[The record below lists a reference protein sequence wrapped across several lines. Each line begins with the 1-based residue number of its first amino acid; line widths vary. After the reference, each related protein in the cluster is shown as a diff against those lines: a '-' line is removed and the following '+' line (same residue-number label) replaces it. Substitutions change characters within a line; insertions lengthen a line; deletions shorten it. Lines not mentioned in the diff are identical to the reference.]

1 MEGESRIIYKKRS
14 KERYLKKTQ
23 NLEDLTKI
31 NELFTQ
37 YLSSESKKEMETFFD
52 ENNFIKIYNFLFLVN
67 DKKIFIDLYSYINQT
82 LIKFINQ
89 KLKSIEENKNNI
101 EYVIQTIN
109 YINIIEKKIKNIKN
123 ILITC
128 TSRFD
133 SDLIKK
139 MNDNL
144 DISSFFKE
152 NDNFIKFI
160 ENSENIFLNLL
171 TKEEKDKQKLYISI
185 FQFMNIAKIISYQKK
200 LEIFTDKIVEIIIK
214 KSNYNKFYEEMKQEL
229 INKISEENNFQ
240 TNFINTYFDSINNE
254 LNNNYI
260 IFTKIFG
267 EKDANKYKE
276 KIIKIY
282 IFDKLINDIF
292 KNEKL
297 LKIIISEKNYDI
309 LKLIESKTRQS
320 LKLTKEFIKSL
331 FNILLNE
338 LDNKIIP
345 PKENNDI
352 TKGLEYIQKKLQIIM
367 DLNSIFKEVFN
378 ENKKVQLK
386 FHETLIKIISTKK
399 FKALEYFLSVYV
411 NENLYKEKIRNK
423 YIFNKVFIQLLSNL
437 DNKEIFFKFHRK
449 YIIRRI
455 SNNIFNFD
463 IESTFQN
470 YLKKNFENKYMNDIN
485 RLFKDLN
492 DSKFIND
499 NNKNGNYFYLFSFDT
514 LDKEYDLLQI
524 IDLEK
529 QNYEIFN
536 PFKICMATY
545 NQVYPK
551 RIITLSQIFSTFEV
565 IFLNKYNFIINYI
578 QFYILQ
584 TILKQKNDNYSITYE
599 KLCSLI
605 PFKPENK
612 VYLKVYLNS
621 LIELKILIKQSND
634 NNIIINEFNPDD
646 IIQINLNFET
656 NKNNIIC
663 FIKPNNIIKTM
674 IKNINKEE
682 SEQKEIGKKNYKIN
696 AIKENALKIIDC
708 VIIQILKALP
718 KGEKISEK
726 ELIISLIKHKIIE
739 DLQLRKYKVIE
750 TMYIKE
756 RLENLAKREIINRFD
771 DDNIISYSYC

>member
-352 TKGLEYIQKKLQIIM
+352 AKGLEYIQKKLQMIM

-386 FHETLIKIISTKK
+386 FHETLIKIISSKK
-399 FKALEYFLSVYV
+399 FGPFEYLLSIYV
-411 NENLYKEKIRNK
+411 NENLYKEKMRNK
-423 YIFNKVFIQLLSNL
+423 FIFNKAFIQLLTNL
-437 DNKEIFFKFHRK
+437 NNNEIFFKFHRK
-449 YIIRRI
+449 YIIKRI

-463 IESTFQN
+463 IESAFQN
-470 YLKKNFENKYMNDIN
+470 YLKKNVENRYMNDIN
-485 RLFKDLN
+485 RIFKDLN

-514 LDKEYDLLQI
+514 LDKEYDLVQI

-536 PFKICMATY
+536 PFKICIDTY

-551 RIITLSQIFSTFEV
+551 RKITLSQIFSTFEV
-565 IFLNKYNFIINYI
+565 IFLNKYNFIINYV
-578 QFYILQ
+578 QLYILQ
-584 TILKQKNDNYSITYE
+584 IILKQKNDNYCITYE

-605 PFKPENK
+605 PIKPENK
-612 VYLKVYLNS
+612 VYLKIYLTS
-621 LIELKILIKQSND
+621 LIEMNILINQS
-634 NNIIINEFNPDD
+634 NNIIKNDFNSND
-646 IIQINLNFET
+646 IIQINMNFET
-656 NKNNIIC
+656 NKSNIIC
-663 FIKPNNIIKTM
+663 FAKPNNILRNM
-674 IKNINKEE
+674 LKNINKED
-682 SEQKEIGKKNYKIN
+682 SEQKEFESKNYKVN
-696 AIKENALKIIDC
+696 AIKENAGKIIDC

-726 ELIISLIKHKIIE
+726 ELIINLIKHKIIE

-756 RLENLAKREIINRFD
+756 RLENLNKREIINRE
-771 DDNIISYSYC
+771 DNDNVISYSYY

>member
-152 NDNFIKFI
+152 NDNFVKFI

-309 LKLIESKTRQS
+309 LKLIE
-320 LKLTKEFIKSL
+320 
-331 FNILLNE
+331 
-338 LDNKIIP
+338 
-345 PKENNDI
+345 
-352 TKGLEYIQKKLQIIM
+352 
-367 DLNSIFKEVFN
+367 
-378 ENKKVQLK
+378 
-386 FHETLIKIISTKK
+386 
-399 FKALEYFLSVYV
+399 
-411 NENLYKEKIRNK
+411 
-423 YIFNKVFIQLLSNL
+423 
-437 DNKEIFFKFHRK
+437 
-449 YIIRRI
+449 
-455 SNNIFNFD
+455 
-463 IESTFQN
+463 
-470 YLKKNFENKYMNDIN
+470 
-485 RLFKDLN
+485 
-492 DSKFIND
+492 
-499 NNKNGNYFYLFSFDT
+499 
-514 LDKEYDLLQI
+514 
-524 IDLEK
+524 
-529 QNYEIFN
+529 
-536 PFKICMATY
+536 
-545 NQVYPK
+545 
-551 RIITLSQIFSTFEV
+551 
-565 IFLNKYNFIINYI
+565 
-578 QFYILQ
+578 
-584 TILKQKNDNYSITYE
+584 
-599 KLCSLI
+599 
-605 PFKPENK
+605 
-612 VYLKVYLNS
+612 
-621 LIELKILIKQSND
+621 
-634 NNIIINEFNPDD
+634 
-646 IIQINLNFET
+646 
-656 NKNNIIC
+656 
-663 FIKPNNIIKTM
+663 
-674 IKNINKEE
+674 
-682 SEQKEIGKKNYKIN
+682 
-696 AIKENALKIIDC
+696 
-708 VIIQILKALP
+708 
-718 KGEKISEK
+718 
-726 ELIISLIKHKIIE
+726 
-739 DLQLRKYKVIE
+739 
-750 TMYIKE
+750 
-756 RLENLAKREIINRFD
+756 
-771 DDNIISYSYC
+771 

>member
-1 MEGESRIIYKKRS
+1 M
-14 KERYLKKTQ
+14 
-23 NLEDLTKI
+23 
-31 NELFTQ
+31 
-37 YLSSESKKEMETFFD
+37 
-52 ENNFIKIYNFLFLVN
+52 
-67 DKKIFIDLYSYINQT
+67 
-82 LIKFINQ
+82 
-89 KLKSIEENKNNI
+89 
-101 EYVIQTIN
+101 QTIN
-109 YINIIEKKIKNIKN
+109 YINLIERKIKNIKN

-133 SDLIKK
+133 SDLIKE

-144 DISSFFKE
+144 DVSSFFKVS
-152 NDNFIKFI
+152 DNFIKFI

-185 FQFMNIAKIISYQKK
+185 FQFMNIAKIISNQKK
-200 LEIFTDKIVEIIIK
+200 LEIFSDKIVEIIIK
-214 KSNYNKFYEEMKQEL
+214 QSNYDKFYEEMIKEL
-229 INKISEENNFQ
+229 NIKILEENNFQ

-254 LNNNYI
+254 LNNDYN
-260 IFTKIFG
+260 IFKNLFG

-297 LKIIISEKNYDI
+297 LKIIISQKNYDI
-309 LKLIESKTRQS
+309 LKMIESKTRQS
-320 LKLTKEFIKSL
+320 LKLTKEFINSL

-338 LDNKIIP
+338 FDNNLIIP
-345 PKENNDI
+345 EENNDI
-352 TKGLEYIQKKLQIIM
+352 IKGFEYIQKKLIM
-367 DLNSIFKEVFN
+367 IMELNTIFKEVFN

-536 PFKICMATY
+536 PFKICIDTY

-551 RIITLSQIFSTFEV
+551 RKITLSQIFSTFEV
-565 IFLNKYNFIINYI
+565 TFLNKYNFIINYV
-578 QFYILQ
+578 QLYILQ
-584 TILKQKNDNYSITYE
+584 IILKQKNDNYCIAYE

-605 PFKPENK
+605 PIKPENK
-612 VYLKVYLNS
+612 VYLKIYLTS
-621 LIELKILIKQSND
+621 LIEMNILINQS
-634 NNIIINEFNPDD
+634 NNIIKNDFNSND
-646 IIQINLNFET
+646 IIQINMNFET
-656 NKNNIIC
+656 NKSNIIC
-663 FIKPNNIIKTM
+663 FAKANNILRNM
-674 IKNINKEE
+674 LKNINKED
-682 SEQKEIGKKNYKIN
+682 SEQKEFESKNYKVN
-696 AIKENALKIIDC
+696 AIKENAGKIIDC

-726 ELIISLIKHKIIE
+726 ELIINLIKHKIIE